1 MLKPFLI
8 KFLFLL
14 PFISLSQEL
23 LINTSNR
30 NTTTLN
36 GTWHYIV
43 DPYETGYYNYRYEP
57 YDQLKQQNNSAFY
70 NNYHTDD
77 TMALV
82 EYDFDKSPTL
92 QVPGDWNSQQEK
104 LFYYEGTIWYKKS
117 FDFTFT
123 TQNNRLFLYFG
134 AINYKAEVYLNGKK
148 LGTHEGGF
156 TPFNFEI
163 TSVVK
168 PTDNYLVVKVDNKR
182 FKEAIPTI
190 NTDWW
195 NYGGITRDVKL
206 IEEPATFIQD
216 YTIQLKKGNKNT
228 ISGSIKLTNA
238 LKNEKVTISIPELK
252 IKKTFYTAV
261 DGKISYEINTKK
273 IEYWAPSSP
282 KLYDV
287 YIITSHQ
294 TLKDEIGFRTIE
306 TKGADILL
314 NGKSIFLRGICIH
327 EENAMRGA
335 RAYNE
340 ADALIALTWAK
351 ELGCNYVR
359 LAHYPHNEYIIKL
372 ADKMGLMVW
381 EEIPVYWT
389 VDFTNKN
396 SLKNAKNQLAEA
408 ITRDKNRASI
418 IIWSMANETPPSEPR
433 NTFLKELI
441 YHTKHMDSTRL
452 ISAALEK
459 HIKKDGVNIVD
470 DEMGQYLDIV
480 AFNQYT
486 GWYGGSLEDAPN
498 AKWDI
503 KYNKPVIIS
512 EFGGGALQGFHGTIK
527 ERWTEEY
534 QEYLY
539 QQNLK
544 MIEKI
549 PNIRG
554 TSPWI
559 LNDFRSPKRVL
570 SIIQDGWNR
579 KGLISNK
586 GIKKK
591 AFFTVKEFYKKL
603 QQQYK

>member
-1 MLKPFLI
+1 MFKYILLKILLFIPLI
-8 KFLFLL
+8 S
-14 PFISLSQEL
+14 ISQDLI
-23 LINTSNR
+23 INTANR

-36 GTWHYIV
+36 GTWHYII
-43 DPYETGYYNYRYEP
+43 DPYETGYYNYRYEA
-57 YDQLKQQNNSAFY
+57 YDQKDKNNKWAFY
-70 NNYHTDD
+70 NNYRTDD
-77 TMALV
+77 KMALI

-92 QVPGDWNSQQEK
+92 LVPGDWNSQSEK
-104 LFYYEGTIWYKKS
+104 LLYYEGTIWYKRS
-117 FDFTFT
+117 FDYKFSKKD
-123 TQNNRLFLYFG
+123 NRLFVYFG
-134 AINYKAEVYLNGKK
+134 AINYKAEVYLNGEK
-148 LGTHEGGF
+148 LGVHEGGF
-156 TPFNFEI
+156 TPFNFEVTTI
-163 TSVVK
+163 VK
-168 PTDNYLVVKVDNKR
+168 PKDNYLVVKVDNTR

-206 IEEPATFIQD
+206 IEEPVTFIQD
-216 YTIQLKKGNKNT
+216 YHIQLKKGSAKI
-228 ISGSIKLTNA
+228 ISGNIKLNNA
-238 LKNEKVTISIPELK
+238 KANEKITLSIPELK
-252 IKKTFYTAV
+252 ISQSLITNKEGIVEFE
-261 DGKISYEINTKK
+261 ISSKK
-273 IEYWAPSSP
+273 IDYWSPNSP

-287 YIITSHQ
+287 FIKTEHQ
-294 TLKDEIGFRTIE
+294 KLKDEIGFRTIE
-306 TKGADILL
+306 TDGPNILL

-335 RAYNE
+335 RAYND
-340 ADALIALTWAK
+340 ADALVALTWAK

-359 LAHYPHNEYIIKL
+359 LAHYPHNEHIVRM

-396 SLKNAKNQLAEA
+396 SLNNAKNQLAAA

-418 IIWSMANETPPSEPR
+418 IIWSMANETPPSKPR
-433 NTFLKELI
+433 NEFLKSLI
-441 YHTKHMDSTRL
+441 SHTKSMDNTRL

-459 HIKKDGVNIVD
+459 HYKDGYNIVD
-470 DEMGQYLDIV
+470 DEIGKYLDIV

-486 GWYGGSLEDAPN
+486 GWYGGSLENAPDM
-498 AKWDI
+498 KWDI
-503 KYNKPVIIS
+503 KFNKPVVVS
-512 EFGGGALQGFHGTIK
+512 EFGGGALQGLHGTIE

-570 SIIQDGWNR
+570 PVIQDGWNR
-579 KGLISNK
+579 KGLISNH

-591 AFFTVKEFYKKL
+591 AFFTVKDFYNKIEK
-603 QQQYK
+603 QYK

>member
-1 MLKPFLI
+1 MLKSLLI
-8 KFLFLL
+8 KILFLL
-14 PFISLSQEL
+14 PFISLSQDL

-57 YDQLKQQNNSAFY
+57 YDQLKQKNNSAFY
-70 NNYHTDD
+70 NNYHTDNK
-77 TMALV
+77 MELV

-92 QVPGDWNSQQEK
+92 TVPGDWNSQKEK
-104 LFYYEGTIWYKKS
+104 LHYYEGTIWYKRS
-117 FDFTFT
+117 FDYYLLKDT
-123 TQNNRLFLYFG
+123 NRLFLYFG
-134 AINYKAEVYLNGKK
+134 AINYKAEIYLNGTK
-148 LGTHEGGF
+148 LGIHEGGF
-156 TPFNFEI
+156 TPFNFEV
-163 TSVVK
+163 TSIVK
-168 PTDNYLVVKVDNKR
+168 EKDNYLVVKVDNKR

-206 IEEPATFIQD
+206 IEEPSTFIQD
-216 YTIQLKKGNKNT
+216 YNIQLKKGSKN
-228 ISGSIKLTNA
+228 IIAGIVKVNNA
-238 LKNEKVTISIPELK
+238 KTNEKVSVSIPELK
-252 IKKTFYTAV
+252 LNEYLTVNKN
-261 DGKISYEINTKK
+261 GKVQFELKSKK
-273 IEYWAPSSP
+273 IKYWSPTSP

-287 YIITSHQ
+287 YIKTTHQ

-306 TKGADILL
+306 AEGPNILL

-335 RAYNE
+335 RAYSE
-340 ADALIALTWAK
+340 ANALVALNSAK

-359 LAHYPHNEYIIKL
+359 LAHYPHNEHIVKL
-372 ADKMGLMVW
+372 ADKMGIMIW

-396 SLKNAKNQLAEA
+396 SLNNAKNQLSEA

-441 YHTKHMDSTRL
+441 IHTKSMDTTRL
-452 ISAALEK
+452 ISSALEK
-459 HIKKDGVNIVD
+459 HSKDGVNIVD
-470 DEMGQYLDIV
+470 DEIGKYLDIV

-486 GWYGGSLEDAPN
+486 GWYGGSLEDAPE
-498 AKWDI
+498 AKWSI
-503 KYNKPVIIS
+503 KYNKPVVIS
-512 EFGGGALQGFHGTIK
+512 EFGGGALQGLHGTIK

-570 SIIQDGWNR
+570 PIIQDGWNR
-579 KGLISNK
+579 KGLISNH

-591 AFFTVKEFYKKL
+591 AFFTVKEFYKKMK
-603 QQQYK
+603 QQYK